1 MGGGGTVCSKVHF
14 FNLFGCLKV
23 QVNMHKVNDFKII
36 IYYYTT
42 PVKIPY
48 RDLDTISNQK
58 LKKNPIFFLMLWMV
72 NICMAILIIAS
83 SKI

>member
-1 MGGGGTVCSKVHF
+1 MGGGGYSLFKSSFFQFIWVFKSTSKHV
-14 FNLFGCLKV
+14 
-23 QVNMHKVNDFKII
+23 KVNDFKII

-58 LKKNPIFFLMLWMV
+58 LKKNPIFFLML
-72 NICMAILIIAS
+72 
-83 SKI
+83 

>member
-1 MGGGGTVCSKVHF
+1 MGGGGTVCSKVNF

-42 PVKIPY
+42 PVKIP
-48 RDLDTISNQK
+48 
-58 LKKNPIFFLMLWMV
+58 
-72 NICMAILIIAS
+72 
-83 SKI
+83 